1 MHGLKTTSKKKR
13 FSDIALFIS
22 MKKKKN
28 IYHIWFLESPFDFP
42 IDIEQDYESHEQ
54 AYDTIANLV
63 HQYDNE
69 PYEVVGC
76 VDLHSADGDIEE
88 TIDYVENFNNPINT

>member
-1 MHGLKTTSKKKR
+1 MT
-13 FSDIALFIS
+13 LFIS
-22 MKKKKN
+22 MKKKKD

-54 AYDTIANLV
+54 AYNTICDLV
-63 HQYDNE
+63 HQYDDE

-76 VDLHSADGDIEE
+76 VDIHYADSGDEE
-88 TIDYVENFNNPINT
+88 TLDYVENFNNPFNS